1 MILRANSYK
10 NFEFGEVTLNG
21 VAMEQVSTFKY
32 LGHILGDSM
41 NDDDDLMRHCRYL
54 YAVGNS
60 IIRKFWFCSTS
71 VKLKLFKVYCGNI
84 YCGHLWYSYKAASL
98 RKLTTAYN
106 TILRRLLNIPRFQD
120 GVNYSA
126 KAMFAS
132 NNILNFTSLMRKI
145 IYAFYCRLVGSK
157 HTVISYLHIYTK
169 LTSIWWKQFCK
180 TMFVN

>member
-60 IIRKFWFCSTS
+60 IIRKFWF
-71 VKLKLFKVYCGNI
+71 
-84 YCGHLWYSYKAASL
+84 
-98 RKLTTAYN
+98 
-106 TILRRLLNIPRFQD
+106 
-120 GVNYSA
+120 
-126 KAMFAS
+126 
-132 NNILNFTSLMRKI
+132 
-145 IYAFYCRLVGSK
+145 
-157 HTVISYLHIYTK
+157 
-169 LTSIWWKQFCK
+169 
-180 TMFVN
+180 